1 MFTNKGRPTDTTLP
15 ALPDPIQP
23 RRATPGRA
31 GIASIIAN
39 GVKITGTIDADG
51 AELQVDGEVE
61 GDVHGG
67 SLTVGDTGMI
77 KGNVISES
85 VTVHGRVEGSVRARK
100 VMLARNA
107 HVLGDIVHQ
116 SLSVEMGA
124 VFEGQCR
131 YLQDPLSQAGAGQPA
146 HPQAAPQ
153 PQATPQPQAAPLQ
166 ERSPERS
173 PFSSFGSDRSNDDED
188 RLVSG
193 VIVTG
198 NT

>member
-1 MFTNKGRPTDTTLP
+1 MFTNKGRPLEPTSVMPTMPEPMT
-15 ALPDPIQP
+15 Q
-23 RRATPGRA
+23 RRQTPGRT

-39 GVKITGTIDADG
+39 GVKITGMIEADG
-51 AELQVDGEVE
+51 AEVQIDGEVE
-61 GDVHGG
+61 GNVRGG
-67 SLTVGDTGMI
+67 SVTVGDTGMV
-77 KGNVISES
+77 KGDMVSES

-131 YLQDPLSQAGAGQPA
+131 YLQDPLSGQVGAA
-146 HPQAAPQ
+146 
-153 PQATPQPQAAPLQ
+153 ATPPPPAN
-166 ERSPERS
+166 ERAHNL
-173 PFSSFGSDRSNDDED
+173 FGGGSVFGDPGE

-193 VIVTG
+193 VAVTNG
-198 NT
+198 

>member
-1 MFTNKGRPTDTTLP
+1 MFTNKGRPSDANLP
-15 ALPDPIQP
+15 AIPEPAP
-23 RRATPGRA
+23 RRQAPGRA

-39 GVKITGTIDADG
+39 GVKITGTSDADG
-51 AELQVDGEVE
+51 AEVQVDGEVE
-61 GDVHGG
+61 GNIRGG
-67 SLTVGDTGMI
+67 SLTVGDTGMV
-77 KGNVISES
+77 KGDVVSES

-131 YLQDPLSQAGAGQPA
+131 YLQDPLSQSGQGAPAQPQVV
-146 HPQAAPQ
+146 PQAEQRPFG
-153 PQATPQPQAAPLQ
+153 AAQ
-166 ERSPERS
+166 GSV
-173 PFSSFGSDRSNDDED
+173 FGEPADDRM
-188 RLVSG
+188 VSG

-198 NT
+198 TSN

>member
-1 MFTNKGRPTDTTLP
+1 MFTNKGRPDSPLP
-15 ALPDPIQP
+15 SASDPMSTPP
-23 RRATPGRA
+23 RRPSPSRS

-51 AELQVDGEVE
+51 AEIQVDGEIE
-61 GDVHGG
+61 GNVRGG
-67 SLTVGDTGMI
+67 SLTVGDTGMV
-77 KGNVISES
+77 KGDVISES

-131 YLQDPLSQAGAGQPA
+131 YLQDPLSQSGQGAPTAQ
-146 HPQAAPQ
+146 
-153 PQATPQPQAAPLQ
+153 
-166 ERSPERS
+166 PERS
-173 PFSSFGSDRSNDDED
+173 YGSVFGDAGG
-188 RLVSG
+188 LASG

-198 NT
+198 ASS

>member
-1 MFTNKGRPTDTTLP
+1 MFTNKGRASDSTLP
-15 ALPDPIQP
+15 ALPDPPPQ
-23 RRATPGRA
+23 RRQAPGRA

-51 AELQVDGEVE
+51 AEVQVDGEVE
-61 GDVHGG
+61 GNIRGG
-67 SLTVGDTGMI
+67 SLTVGDTGMV
-77 KGNVISES
+77 KGDIISES

-131 YLQDPLSQAGAGQPA
+131 YLQDPLSQSGQGAPA
-146 HPQAAPQ
+146 Q
-153 PQATPQPQAAPLQ
+153 PQVVQQEERPFGAAQ
-166 ERSPERS
+166 GSV
-173 PFSSFGSDRSNDDED
+173 FGEPTED
-188 RLVSG
+188 RMVSG

-198 NT
+198 SSN

>member
-1 MFTNKGRPTDTTLP
+1 MV
-15 ALPDPIQP
+15 Q
-23 RRATPGRA
+23 RRQSPGRS

-51 AELQVDGEVE
+51 AEVQVDGEIE
-61 GDVHGG
+61 GNVRGG
-67 SLTVGDTGMI
+67 SLTVGDTGMV
-77 KGNVISES
+77 KGDIVSES
-85 VTVHGRVEGSVRARK
+85 VTVHGRIEGSVRARK

-131 YLQDPLSQAGAGQPA
+131 YLQDPLSQSGPGTP
-146 HPQAAPQ
+146 AAPQ
-153 PQATPQPQAAPLQ
+153 IMPQ
-166 ERSPERS
+166 
-173 PFSSFGSDRSNDDED
+173 SDRSTSSAFGSGSSVFGEANDDD
-188 RLVSG
+188 RLISG

-198 NT
+198 ASN

>member
-1 MFTNKGRPTDTTLP
+1 MFTNKGRASDSNLP
-15 ALPDPIQP
+15 ALPDPPPQ
-23 RRATPGRA
+23 RRQAPGRA

-51 AELQVDGEVE
+51 AEVQVDGEVE
-61 GDVHGG
+61 GNIRGG
-67 SLTVGDTGMI
+67 SLTVGDTGMV
-77 KGNVISES
+77 KGDIVSES

-131 YLQDPLSQAGAGQPA
+131 YLQDPLSQSGQGAPA
-146 HPQAAPQ
+146 
-153 PQATPQPQAAPLQ
+153 QPQAAQQ
-166 ERSPERS
+166 EER
-173 PFSSFGSDRSNDDED
+173 PFGAAQGSVFGEPTED
-188 RLVSG
+188 RMVSG

-198 NT
+198 SSN

>member
-1 MFTNKGRPTDTTLP
+1 MFTNKGRPAETNLP
-15 ALPDPIQP
+15 ALPDPSIQ
-23 RRATPGRA
+23 RRQSPSRS

-51 AELQVDGEVE
+51 AELQVDGEIE
-61 GDVHGG
+61 GNVRGG
-67 SLTVGDTGMI
+67 SLTVGDTGMV
-77 KGNVISES
+77 KGDVVSES

-131 YLQDPLSQAGAGQPA
+131 YLQDPLSQSGPGTPA
-146 HPQAAPQ
+146 SPQIVHP
-153 PQATPQPQAAPLQ
+153 Q
-166 ERSPERS
+166 ERSA
-173 PFSSFGSDRSNDDED
+173 FGNSGSVFGEPSNDD
-188 RLVSG
+188 RMVSG

-198 NT
+198 ANG

>member
-1 MFTNKGRPTDTTLP
+1 MFTNKGRPGDANLP
-15 ALPDPIQP
+15 VVPEPTP
-23 RRATPGRA
+23 RRQPPGRA

-51 AELQVDGEVE
+51 AELQVDGEIE
-61 GDVHGG
+61 GNVRGG
-67 SLTVGDTGMI
+67 SLTVGDTGMV
-77 KGNVISES
+77 KGDIVSES
-85 VTVHGRVEGSVRARK
+85 VTVHGRIEGSVRARK

-131 YLQDPLSQAGAGQPA
+131 YLQDPLSQSGPGTPA
-146 HPQAAPQ
+146 SPQIVSPA
-153 PQATPQPQAAPLQ
+153 
-166 ERSPERS
+166 ERPAS
-173 PFSSFGSDRSNDDED
+173 SSFGGGSGSVFGEPSNDD
-188 RLVSG
+188 RMVSG

-198 NT
+198 TSN